1 MVQTANV
8 PAFMTNMEMRGMM
21 SMNRHDEFSTSAN
34 KGPVQEHDV
43 IMRGRRL
50 LDITGV
56 KQVESFDNEEF
67 LLETVMGFLAIRG
80 QNLQMKNL
88 DVEKGVVS
96 IKGRIFDLVYLDDH
110 QEKAKGFFSKLFK

>member
-1 MVQTANV
+1 
-8 PAFMTNMEMRGMM
+8 MRGM
-21 SMNRHDEFSTSAN
+21 SMNQHYEFGSSN
-34 KGPVQEHDV
+34 KGPIQEHDV

-67 LLETVMGFLAIRG
+67 LLETVMGFLSIRG

-88 DVEKGVVS
+88 DVDKGVVS
-96 IKGRIFDLVYLDDH
+96 IKGRIFDIVYLDDQH
-110 QEKAKGFFSKLFK
+110 PEKAKGFFSKLFK

>member
-1 MVQTANV
+1 M
-8 PAFMTNMEMRGMM
+8 
-21 SMNRHDEFSTSAN
+21 N
-34 KGPVQEHDV
+34 KGYQVASSNNTNAPDDHDV

-56 KQVESFDNEEF
+56 KQVESFDSEEF
-67 LLETVMGFLAIRG
+67 LLETVMGFLTIRG

-96 IKGRIFDLVYLDDH
+96 IKGKVFELIYIDEH
-110 QEKAKGFFSKLFK
+110 QSEKAKGFFSKLFK

>member
-1 MVQTANV
+1 
-8 PAFMTNMEMRGMM
+8 M
-21 SMNRHDEFSTSAN
+21 SQHYDFGGNTN

-67 LLETVMGFLAIRG
+67 LLETVMGFLSIRG

-88 DVEKGVVS
+88 DVDKGIVS

-110 QEKAKGFFSKLFK
+110 QEKAKVFFSKLFK

>member
-1 MVQTANV
+1 MSQYYEANSSKV
-8 PAFMTNMEMRGMM
+8 NT
-21 SMNRHDEFSTSAN
+21 
-34 KGPVQEHDV
+34 QEHDV

-88 DVEKGVVS
+88 DVDKGIVS
-96 IKGRIFDLVYLDDH
+96 IKGKVFDLVYIDD
-110 QEKAKGFFSKLFK
+110 QNGDKAKGFFSKLFR